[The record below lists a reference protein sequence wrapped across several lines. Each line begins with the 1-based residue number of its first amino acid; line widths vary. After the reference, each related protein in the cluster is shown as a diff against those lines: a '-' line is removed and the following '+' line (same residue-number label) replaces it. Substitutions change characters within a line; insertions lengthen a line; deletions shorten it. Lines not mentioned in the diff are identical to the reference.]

1 MRNLAPLFALVV
13 VAVALPAM
21 SPPPV
26 EDLVLSQTRCSNG
39 TAVCLGDKNTKVKVG
54 GNLSVSSPDGGFVV
68 SDTGAVTVPS
78 VKVKSGGTAV
88 TQILAFSSTIDFATG
103 TTTCTESSGI
113 TVTGA
118 LAGDSCIVGPPS
130 TGGSTNAAYTC
141 YVSAAD
147 TVKVRHCPAGTADD
161 PASATFKGF
170 VISSQ

>member
-1 MRNLAPLFALVV
+1 MRNLALLFVAA
-13 VAVALPAM
+13 VAVASLAAM

-26 EDLVLSQTRCSNG
+26 DDLVLGQSRCGSDI
-39 TAVCLGDKNTKVKVG
+39 CLGSKSAKVKVG
-54 GNLSVSSPDGGFVV
+54 GNLVVSSPDGGLSV
-68 SDTGAVTVPS
+68 DNTGAVTAPSIKVPS
-78 VKVKSGGTAV
+78 TASGSITKV
-88 TQILAFSSTIDFATG
+88 LPWSSTIDFATA

-118 LAGDSCIVGPPS
+118 TTNDSCVIGPPTS
-130 TGGSTNAAYTC
+130 GGSTNAAYTC

-147 TVKVRHCPAGTADD
+147 TVKARHCAAGTADD